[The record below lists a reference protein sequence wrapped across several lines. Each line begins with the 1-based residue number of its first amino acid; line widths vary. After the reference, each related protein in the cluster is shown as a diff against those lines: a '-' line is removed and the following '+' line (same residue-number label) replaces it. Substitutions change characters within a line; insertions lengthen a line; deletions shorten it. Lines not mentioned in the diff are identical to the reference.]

1 MISEMIERKQKRVF
15 TNLALASSSGT
26 PMLISWSKRPARRS
40 AGSKES
46 GLFVAPMTMTGLLSV
61 FSQDKSKLGL
71 NKLKMVEEI
80 ANTIHAC

>member
-1 MISEMIERKQKRVF
+1 
-15 TNLALASSSGT
+15 
-26 PMLISWSKRPARRS
+26 
-40 AGSKES
+40 
-46 GLFVAPMTMTGLLSV
+46 MTGLLSV